1 MCVVLQGGSV
11 RAAEP
16 FLVKDGR
23 PCAQIVIDGQ
33 PRRMAR
39 LAAEELQS
47 GIEKMTGAKLP
58 IVTPDA
64 MAEGA
69 VRVCV
74 GRSAETDRLKVAAE
88 GLKYG
93 AFRMVSGPDWLAL
106 LGNDE
111 DYVPREPY
119 NRSHAD
125 YPATIAAWGKV
136 TGQPWGYPH
145 GNLYKEYNP
154 KMKIWER
161 DGRGSFNAVT
171 ELLRMQGMRWYLPDP
186 LGEIVPQ
193 KTSIALPQVDRT
205 VRPDFAV
212 RFLYQYGRMFAHEG
226 ATRDEVLWQ
235 LRLGLDNGD
244 AVVGVMEAGLSHG
257 INPVHNQ
264 DAVKK
269 AHPEYYLLA
278 GGKRDTEQFGGG
290 RPCLSSQG
298 LFEQNVKYVRAV
310 YDILAAPLVSVMP
323 QDGYVSLCQCDL
335 CKGKDTLPR
344 GWNGQISDYVWDY
357 TNRVAK
363 EVRKSHP
370 DRKVSCFAYGTYL
383 LPPERIETLS
393 PNVLVGICQHRRLF
407 YDAAERRKFD
417 DLRKGWLAKL
427 PEGSKQLIIWDY
439 YIHAHPRSN
448 PYMPFFFPHAIS
460 SDLRSL
466 KGISVGDAIE
476 VYRDPKGM
484 ASLGVDHLN
493 LYVTARMWWD
503 AGADVDA
510 LLEEYYTL
518 YYGPAREEMKAFI
531 SYCEANF
538 EGLDKNAAKIDRVFE
553 LLAAG
558 RAKAPA
564 GSVYEKRIAM
574 IADYLAPLRELRA
587 QLSKGRG
594 DVPEAMAFD
603 RNKADIVLDGKLD
616 DKFWEGLRVYSLAEL
631 QTARAPME
639 GSTFKVA
646 WAGDALYFGI
656 RCDERDMKGLNV
668 GTTRNEDTNLWNGDC
683 IEILIETQ
691 THSYY
696 QIAVSP
702 SGVIVDLDRKK
713 GLNTLWSSGAQ
724 AAVFA
729 GEGFWSLEVRVP
741 VAGPQQE
748 EVDPLNGL
756 CGRKPNDVFPW
767 YFNLCRQRIRP
778 NGKEF
783 TAFSPTGV
791 DHFHELLKFAKLYVR

>member
-1 MCVVLQGGSV
+1 
-11 RAAEP
+11 
-16 FLVKDGR
+16 
-23 PCAQIVIDGQ
+23 
-33 PRRMAR
+33 
-39 LAAEELQS
+39 
-47 GIEKMTGAKLP
+47 
-58 IVTPDA
+58 
-64 MAEGA
+64 
-69 VRVCV
+69 
-74 GRSAETDRLKVAAE
+74 
-88 GLKYG
+88 
-93 AFRMVSGPDWLAL
+93 
-106 LGNDE
+106 
-111 DYVPREPY
+111 
-119 NRSHAD
+119 
-125 YPATIAAWGKV
+125 
-136 TGQPWGYPH
+136 
-145 GNLYKEYNP
+145 
-154 KMKIWER
+154 
-161 DGRGSFNAVT
+161 
-171 ELLRMQGMRWYLPDP
+171 
-186 LGEIVPQ
+186 
-193 KTSIALPQVDRT
+193 
-205 VRPDFAV
+205 V

-244 AVVGVMEAGLSHG
+244 SVVGVMEAGLSHG

-310 YDILAAPLVSVMP
+310 YDILGAPLVSVMP
-323 QDGYVSLCQCDL
+323 QDGYATPCQCDL
-335 CKGKDTLPR
+335 CKGKDTPQR
-344 GWNGQISDYVWDY
+344 GWNGILSDYVWAY
-357 TNRVAK
+357 TNRVAQ
-363 EVRKSHP
+363 EVCKTHP

-383 LPPERIETLS
+383 LPPEKIDALS

-417 DLRKGWLAKL
+417 DLRRAWLAKL

-439 YIHAHPRSN
+439 YIHAHPRNN
-448 PYMPFFFPHAIS
+448 PYMPFVFPHAIA

-484 ASLGVDHLN
+484 ASLALDHLN

-503 AGADVDA
+503 SGADVDA

-531 SYCEANF
+531 SWCEANF
-538 EGLDKNAAKIDRVFE
+538 ETLGKNPDKIDKVFA
-553 LLAAG
+553 LLDGG

-574 IADYLAPLRELRA
+574 IADYLAPLKELRA
-587 QLSKGRG
+587 QLSKGREN
-594 DVPEAMAFD
+594 VPEIVAFD
-603 RNKADIVLDGKLD
+603 RSAADIVLDGKLD
-616 DKFWEGLRVYSLAEL
+616 DKFWQNLRVGGLGEL
-631 QTARAPME
+631 QTGRPPME
-639 GSTFKVA
+639 GTTFKAA

-656 RCDERDMKGLNV
+656 RCEDRDMKGLNI
-668 GTTRNEDTNLWNGDC
+668 GTTRNKDTNLWNGDC

-696 QIAVSP
+696 QVAISP
-702 SGVIVDLDRKK
+702 SGAIVDLDRKK
-713 GLNTLWSSGAQ
+713 GLDTLWSAGAQ
-724 AAVFA
+724 AATFA
-729 GEGFWSLEVRVP
+729 GDGFWSLEVRIP
-741 VAGPQQE
+741 VFAPQHE
-748 EVDPLNGL
+748 EVDALNGV

-767 YFNLCRQRIRP
+767 YFNVCRQRVRA

-783 TAFSPTGV
+783 SAFSPTGT
-791 DHFHELLKFAKLYVR
+791 DNFHELLKFGKLCVR